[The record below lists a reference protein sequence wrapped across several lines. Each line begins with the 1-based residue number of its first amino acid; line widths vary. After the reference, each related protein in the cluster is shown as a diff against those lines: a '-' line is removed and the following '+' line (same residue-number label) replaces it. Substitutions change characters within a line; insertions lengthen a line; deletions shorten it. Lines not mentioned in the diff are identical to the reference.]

1 MTSIR
6 LRDRVWKVRSQQH
19 FGDRTHFEL
28 LDPATGELLQTLCP
42 PEEFEPLTEAPPTLS
57 DRARAPWQVWQDRH
71 EALAFSAWK
80 DSEFAAFFAGRISP
94 EPYQFA
100 PASRLFH
107 LPRPNLLIADD
118 VGLGKTIEAGICML
132 EMMARGRGRRI
143 LLIVPPSLIPQ
154 WQSEMLEKFQLRF
167 DSLENAA
174 AVERMQT
181 GLAEGIRPWAYLSR
195 VVTSIEFIKKREV
208 ARAAL
213 DYAWDMIVVDEAHY
227 IAESGSAQNPYTTA
241 RTRLGRMLRDKTRSL
256 LLLTATPHNGFRHS
270 FRSLLELIEP
280 ADATLAGNEEI
291 VRRRVGR
298 NMIRRLK
305 SQIHRTSEAGET
317 VPAFP
322 VREPVTCL
330 EVTDLPEADREI
342 IRKVSAYC
350 SQTARAAEASDERD
364 LVSFA
369 MQIVKKRMLSSRD
382 ALRQTVL
389 NRLQA
394 LKSREE
400 AEAPPTTAEL
410 RELQSDLPLSEVM
423 QEGIESRLLRVAV
436 SRDTKRRNSEK
447 RQLQSISK
455 LLEKAV
461 EQPDPKITRLIDDL
475 EATVLSEPEE
485 KAIIFT
491 EYRDTLGALKNALS
505 SHPVLTSA
513 FTELTGGLSLPQR
526 QARIARF
533 HEPDCRLLL
542 ATDAAS
548 EGLNLQRMCRRIYHV
563 ELPWNPNRME
573 QRNGR
578 VDRHGQTRT
587 PIIKYL
593 MYPDSPE
600 DRILDALTQKIATMQ
615 SDRVSTPDMLGV
627 CAECR
632 IEDALTR
639 LNAEAPDESVERRVL
654 ADFDERKNIFVR
666 DLGGML
672 ASGAGYG
679 AQIDP
684 ASCSADPLLS
694 DDLEFERFMLRRL
707 NGHLKAS
714 APDHCWSLK
723 TPREL
728 LGPGVEAT
736 YASVTFR
743 RSVAVTLPAKDV
755 EFIHRMHPLFQ
766 AIVAEASL
774 ALTLTPDSQASSQ
787 RLAIR
792 RWSGIQGRPQAV
804 FTFLDPAG
812 DRELLTLCA
821 YDSEGQMVQTG
832 WGELRVMQTEAP
844 GEVPWP
850 DVQAEFGPGFDELQQ
865 RAAEEALRRQ
875 RERMA
880 EQGQRRAEIAG
891 ILREDAA
898 QYRTDRLHEID
909 EEERTQR
916 IGNQQQMDLFREA
929 PTGFQAR
936 RASVDTHYQ
945 QRLREIES
953 FEQEQTV
960 GAPQPLGVLF
970 LFPAEG

>member
-6 LRDRVWKVRSQQH
+6 LRDRVWKVRSQQNL
-19 FGDRTHFEL
+19 GDRIHFEL
-28 LDPATGELLQTLCP
+28 LDPATGDLLQTLCP
-42 PEEFEPLTEAPPTLS
+42 PEEFEPLTEAPPVLS

-80 DSEFAAFFAGRISP
+80 ESEFAAFFAGRISP

-100 PASRLFH
+100 PASRLFN

-143 LLIVPPSLIPQ
+143 LLIVPPSLISQ

-181 GLAEGIRPWAYLSR
+181 SLAEGIRPWAYLSK
-195 VVTSIEFIKKREV
+195 VVTSIEFMKKREV

-213 DYAWDMIVVDEAHY
+213 DFPWDMIVVDEAHY
-227 IAESGSAQNPYTTA
+227 ISESGSAQNPYTTA
-241 RTRLGRMLRDKTRSL
+241 RTRLGRMLRDKTQSL

-280 ADATLAGNEEI
+280 ADATLAGNEDV

-305 SQIHRTSEAGET
+305 SQIHRTNEAGET
-317 VPAFP
+317 APAFP
-322 VREPVTCL
+322 VREPVACIA
-330 EVTDLPEADREI
+330 VTDLPEADRDI
-342 IRKVSAYC
+342 IHKVSAYC
-350 SQTARAAEASDERD
+350 SQTARAAESSDDRD

-369 MQIVKKRMLSSRD
+369 MQIVKKRMLSSRN

-394 LKSREE
+394 MKSHEE
-400 AEAPPTTAEL
+400 TEAPPTKAEI
-410 RELQSDLPLSEVM
+410 RELQSDLPLSEFM
-423 QEGIESRLLRVAV
+423 QESIESRLLRVAV
-436 SRDTKRRNSEK
+436 TRDVKRRNAEK
-447 RQLQSISK
+447 RQLQSIAK

-461 EQPDPKITRLIDDL
+461 AQPDPKIAKLITDL
-475 EATVLSEPEE
+475 ETAVLSVPGE

-491 EYRDTLGALKNALS
+491 EYRDTLEALKGALAA
-505 SHPVLTSA
+505 HPGFSET
-513 FTELTGGLSLPQR
+513 FTELTGGLSPAQR
-526 QARIARF
+526 QARIVRF
-533 HEPDCRLLL
+533 HESDCRLLL

-578 VDRHGQTRT
+578 VDRHGQTRA

-600 DRILDALTQKIATMQ
+600 DRILDALARKIATMQ

-632 IEDALTR
+632 IEETLTR
-639 LNAEAPDESVERRVL
+639 LNAEVPDEAAERQVL
-654 ADFDERKNIFVR
+654 ETFEERQNIFVR

-672 ASGAGYG
+672 ASGTQYG
-679 AQIDP
+679 AQFDP

-707 NGHLKAS
+707 NGHLKA
-714 APDHCWSLK
+714 AATAHCWSLK

-728 LGPGVEAT
+728 LGPRVEAS

-743 RSVAVTLPAKDV
+743 RSVAVTLPARDV

-766 AIVAEASL
+766 AIVTEANL
-774 ALTLTPDSQASSQ
+774 ALTMTPDSQASSQ
-787 RLAIR
+787 RLAVR
-792 RWSGIQGRPQAV
+792 RWSGIKGRPQAV

-821 YDSEGQMVQTG
+821 FDAAGKSAPTT
-832 WGELRVMQTEAP
+832 WGELRSMQAEAP
-844 GEVPWP
+844 GEVAWP
-850 DVQAEFGPGFDELQQ
+850 EVMKQFGSGFAELQQ

-875 RERMA
+875 QDRLE
-880 EQGQRRAEIAG
+880 EQSRKRASVTSV
-891 ILREDAA
+891 LREDAA
-898 QYRTDRLHEID
+898 QYRTDRLLEID
-909 EEERTQR
+909 EDERTQR
-916 IGNQQQMDLFREA
+916 LGNQQQLDLFREA
-929 PTGFQAR
+929 PTGFQAQ
-936 RASVDTHYQ
+936 RAAVDTHFQ
-945 QRLREIES
+945 QRIKEIAA
-953 FEQEQTV
+953 FEQVQAPA
-960 GAPQPLGVLF
+960 APQPLGVLF
-970 LFPAEG
+970 IFPVEG